1 MAPPRFRPT
10 SSPMECRYLAE
21 ESEMMCEKI
30 RIHGIGIFSFIAPR
44 KNQPFMYIWVNIRY
58 MDGLGHEPCKSLTNH
73 PKRCL
78 IGRVASSRFLFH
90 QATTFDGK
98 TTVNEFKY

>member
-1 MAPPRFRPT
+1 
-10 SSPMECRYLAE
+10 
-21 ESEMMCEKI
+21 
-30 RIHGIGIFSFIAPR
+30 
-44 KNQPFMYIWVNIRY
+44 

-73 PKRCL
+73 PKRRL

-98 TTVNEFKY
+98 TTVNEFKHLKICCPRDTVCIEFLPSTVFLNDP